1 MIIPT
6 TISPIIAF
14 TINISAKAVS
24 SNNTV
29 PPNPKRDIMT
39 LNIIRMPI
47 TIAKKIVILI
57 FYLNLITYTGSDRL
71 MI

>member
-1 MIIPT
+1 
-6 TISPIIAF
+6 
-14 TINISAKAVS
+14 
-24 SNNTV
+24 
-29 PPNPKRDIMT
+29 MT